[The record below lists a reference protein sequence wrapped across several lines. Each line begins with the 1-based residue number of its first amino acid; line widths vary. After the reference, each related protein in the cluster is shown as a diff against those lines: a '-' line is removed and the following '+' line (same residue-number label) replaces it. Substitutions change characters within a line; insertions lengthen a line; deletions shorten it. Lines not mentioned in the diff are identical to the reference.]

1 MDIIIGKV
9 VNFHGVRGE
18 VKVVSDS
25 DFTAERFASGNTVKI
40 NNTEFK
46 IDHYRKH
53 KGFHLLKFSNIT
65 NLNEVAHLK
74 GKEVFQDDG
83 SVELS
88 LEEGEFHFDEII
100 GLNVVTDKGEIVG
113 EVTDIF
119 QTGANDVWV
128 VKGDKEYMI
137 PYIEDVVTE
146 VNLEM
151 GKVMITPMEGLL
163 E

>member
-25 DFTAERFASGNTVKI
+25 DFTTERFAVGNTVNI

-53 KGFHLLKFSNIT
+53 KDFHLLKFSGIT
-65 NLNEVAHLK
+65 NLNEVEHLK
-74 GKEVFQDDG
+74 GQEVFQDDE
-83 SVELS
+83 SVELK

-100 GLNVVTDKGEIVG
+100 GLKVVTDEGAVVG
-113 EVTDIF
+113 EVSDIF

-146 VNLEM
+146 VNLET
-151 GKVMITPMEGLL
+151 GEVIISPMEGLL